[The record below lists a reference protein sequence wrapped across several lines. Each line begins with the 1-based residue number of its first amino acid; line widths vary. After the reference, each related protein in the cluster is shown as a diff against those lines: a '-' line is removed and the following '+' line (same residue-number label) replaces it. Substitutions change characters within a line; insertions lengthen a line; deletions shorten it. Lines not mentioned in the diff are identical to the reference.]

1 MTNIYEGTIS
11 KKLAQKIKELRDEN
25 STIEIVEKA
34 SNYGYV
40 LSKKDGDK
48 ITYNILELNS
58 ILASPKWFSTYTFNS
73 AGDCIIGFENADN
86 KTGEHDKI
94 EYTYGAINE
103 RGCLV
108 IEPSPEP
115 LRFGREST
123 YIAGSPGKEG
133 YRDMGTGRQIT
144 PIAFKKA
151 YDFHDGLG
159 RVELDMGDNSLP
171 MFGYVARD
179 KTLSNVSDTEG
190 YAIAPQFATASDFK
204 NGIATVKETLEGDE
218 YCIDTKGE
226 KIDNLKKVLKG

>member
-11 KKLAQKIKELRDEN
+11 KELAQKIKELRDEN
-25 STIEIVEKA
+25 PTVGIDGLA
-34 SNYGYV
+34 SNYGYI
-40 LSKKDGDK
+40 LSKKDGDR

-58 ILASPKWFSTYTFNS
+58 ILAYPKWFSTYTFNS

-86 KTGEHDKI
+86 KTGENDKI

-123 YIAGSPGKEG
+123 YIVGSPGKEG

-144 PIAFKKA
+144 PIAFKKV

-159 RVELDMGDNSLP
+159 RVELDMDDNGNP

-179 KTLSNVSDTEG
+179 KTLFNTSDIQG
-190 YAIAPQFATASDFK
+190 YAIPPQFVSASDFK
-204 NGIATVKETLEGDE
+204 NGIATVKETLEDNE
-218 YCIDTKGE
+218 YCIDTKGK
-226 KIDNLKKVLKG
+226 KIDNPKKILKR